1 MAPLLGDDCG
11 KCFVQLSD

>member
-1 MAPLLGDDCG
+1 MAPLFGDDCG